1 MVPARHYLI
10 GGFMKKFLNI
20 IKPFFS
26 SIGSVIKKPFTILA
40 NSKIVNWYLDS
51 KFHKLWIKLWT
62 DYAFWMHVP
71 LAMCIVFAMEWL
83 SRHSFIKAAGFVVH
97 HTGPFLFNSYCVFVA
112 LSISFLS
119 KRRGWW
125 RLFISM
131 FFIILGIINCV
142 ILLNRVSPF
151 GYTDL
156 YMISDLLTMQD
167 SNYFSAQEATISVI
181 ALIIYI
187 IVLVIFA
194 IKCPKKQNPQKF
206 WKRLLL
212 VVALF
217 VSLNPLTIFLRNSGI
232 MTSYF
237 GNLAQGYLDYG
248 YLYGF
253 STSVLDRGMNRPFGY
268 SESKIKSIVEEDQ
281 AYINSLESTKYEIA
295 DEEGNTDGNLTV
307 TEIDT
312 GDNQPNIVVML
323 LESFYDVSES
333 DFIETSEDPIPFI
346 HYLEANYS
354 TGHCIVPV
362 VGAGTCNSEF
372 EVLTGLSCNFFG
384 PGEYPQK
391 TILKETDVESYADV
405 LSEDGYSTH
414 VVHNNGG
421 NFYSRANAFS
431 MMGFDSFTS
440 KELLDITD
448 YTPLGNWPT
457 DDILI
462 EGTMDA
468 MDSTE
473 GSDFVYTITVEGHG
487 AYPTYQVEEDP
498 VIDVNCV
505 GKTEAENWAW
515 EYYVNRIYNVDDFVK
530 QYIEALDA
538 RGEDTLVIMFG
549 DHLPTMGLT
558 DSEVATGD
566 LYKTKYFT
574 WNNFGMEKIDKDL
587 ASYQLVSEF
596 LNRLDIHNGNI
607 NAYHQTAM
615 AAGKQYGTSEYM
627 NDLRMLQYDIMYGD
641 RYTYKYGTEYG
652 PSDLIMGVKDVTID
666 SAYYFNGRLHIY
678 GDQFT
683 KWSKVFVNGEQIS
696 TKYESG
702 QVLSVKAE
710 DVKNGDIITVCQMGS
725 SNTVFRESNK
735 YVVNDP
741 SYTEEDVTAE
751 EESDEDE
758 ENSSEE

>member
-1 MVPARHYLI
+1 
-10 GGFMKKFLNI
+10 MKKVLTKIKNGIIKIGNI
-20 IKPFFS
+20 IK
-26 SIGSVIKKPFTILA
+26 KPLDKIA
-40 NSKIVNWYLDS
+40 NSKAVLAYKES
-51 KFHKLWIKLWT
+51 KIHKTWLMLWDK
-62 DYAFWMHVP
+62 YSFWMHVP
-71 LAMCIVFAMEWL
+71 LALALVFLMEL
-83 SRHSFIKAAGFVVH
+83 MSRHSFVEAWKFVVD
-97 HTGPFLFNSYCVFVA
+97 HTGPYLFNSYCIFVA
-112 LSISFLS
+112 LSIVFLS
-119 KRRGWW
+119 KRRGWF
-125 RLFISM
+125 RVFVSM
-131 FFIILGIINCV
+131 FFIILGIINCI

-167 SNYFSAQEATISVI
+167 SNYFSPQQALIAII

-187 IVLVIFA
+187 IIMCIYWV
-194 IKCPKKQNPQKF
+194 KGPKKQQPKPIWQ
-206 WKRLLL
+206 RIIL

-217 VSLNPLTIFLRNSGI
+217 ASLYPSTVLLRNAGI

-268 SESKIKSIVEEDQ
+268 SESKIENIVEKDASYVQTLEIPSEDD
-281 AYINSLESTKYEIA
+281 S
-295 DEEGNTDGNLTV
+295 
-307 TEIDT
+307 
-312 GDNQPNIVVML
+312 QPNIVVML

-333 DFIETSEDPIPFI
+333 DFLKTSEDPIPFV
-346 HYLEANYS
+346 HYLEKNFS

-405 LSEDGYSTH
+405 LKELGYGTH

-431 MMGFDSFTS
+431 MMGFDTFTS
-440 KELLDITD
+440 KEMLDITD

-457 DDILI
+457 DDILV

-468 MDSTE
+468 MDQTE

-487 AYPTYQVEEDP
+487 SYPTYVVEEDP
-498 VIDVNCV
+498 AIKVQAK
-505 GKTEAENWAW
+505 GKTEEERLAW
-515 EYYVNRIYNVDDFVK
+515 EYYINRIYNVDDFLK
-530 QYIEALDA
+530 SYIEALDA

-549 DHLPTMGLT
+549 DHLPTMGLKS
-558 DSEVATGD
+558 DEVATGD

-574 WNNFGMEKIDKDL
+574 WNNFGMEKQDKDL

-596 LNRLDIHNGNI
+596 LNRLNIHNGNI

-615 AAGKQYGTSEYM
+615 AAGKKYGTSDYM
-627 NDLRMLQYDIMYGD
+627 NDLKMLQYDIMYGD
-641 RYTYKYGTEYG
+641 RYTYKHGTSYEA
-652 PSDLIMGVKDVTID
+652 SDIIMGVKDVTID

-683 KWSKVFVNGEQIS
+683 KWSKVYVNDEQIS

-702 QVLSVKAE
+702 QVLSVKAS
-710 DVKNGDIITVCQMGS
+710 DVKNGDSIKVCQMGS
-725 SNTVFRESNK
+725 SNTIFRESDSFKVFDPN
-735 YVVNDP
+735 YV
-741 SYTEEDVTAE
+741 E
-751 EESDEDE
+751 EEEETELEDTESDSDSDAE
-758 ENSSEE
+758 

>member
-1 MVPARHYLI
+1 MIFKLV
-10 GGFMKKFLNI
+10 GGFMKR
-20 IKPFFS
+20 FFS
-26 SIGSVIKKPFTILA
+26 KIKAGLSWLTNKIKTTFKLISSKIA
-40 NSKIVNWYLDS
+40 NSKVVQGYLNS
-51 KFHKLWIKLWT
+51 KVHKTWVMLWDK
-62 DYAFWMHVP
+62 YSFWMHIPVSF
-71 LAMCIVFAMEWL
+71 CIIFIMEWL
-83 SRHSFIKAAGFVVH
+83 SRHSFFDAWGFVVN

-112 LSISFLS
+112 LSIAFLS

-125 RLFISM
+125 RVFISM

-156 YMISDLLTMQD
+156 YMVSDLLTMQD
-167 SNYFSAQEATISVI
+167 SNYFSAEEATISVI
-181 ALIIYI
+181 ALVIYI
-187 IVLVIFA
+187 IIMVIYLA
-194 IKCPKKQNPQKF
+194 KGPKKENGKPF
-206 WKRLLL
+206 WQRLLL
-212 VVALF
+212 VIALF
-217 VSLNPLTIFLRNSGI
+217 ASLYPSTMLLRNSGI

-237 GNLAQGYLDYG
+237 GNLSQGYLDYG

-268 SESKIKSIVEEDQ
+268 SQSKIDDILEEDA
-281 AYINSLESTKYEIA
+281 AYVQTLEIPSEDAT
-295 DEEGNTDGNLTV
+295 
-307 TEIDT
+307 
-312 GDNQPNIVVML
+312 QPNIIVIL

-333 DFIETSEDPIPFI
+333 DFLETSEDPIPYI
-346 HYLEANYS
+346 HYLEENYS

-362 VGAGTCNSEF
+362 VGAGTCNTEF

-391 TILKETDVESYADV
+391 TVLKETDVESYADV
-405 LSEDGYSTH
+405 MAENGYSTH

-431 MMGFDSFTS
+431 MMGFDTFTS

-462 EGTMDA
+462 DGTLDA
-468 MDSTE
+468 MNSTDQP
-473 GSDFVYTITVEGHG
+473 DFVYTITVEGHG
-487 AYPTYQVEEDP
+487 SYPTYPVEEDP
-498 VIDVNCV
+498 VIKVNAV
-505 GKTEAENWAW
+505 GKTQAEQYAW
-515 EYYVNRIYNVDDFVK
+515 EYYINRIYNVDDFVK

-558 DSEVATGD
+558 DEEVATGD

-574 WNNFGMEKIDKDL
+574 WNNFGMEKVDEDL

-596 LNRLDIHNGNI
+596 LNRLNIHNGNI

-615 AAGKQYGTSEYM
+615 AQGVQYGTSDYM
-627 NDLRMLQYDIMYGD
+627 NDLKMLQYDILYGD
-641 RYTYKYGTEYG
+641 RYTYQDGTEYG
-652 PSDLIMGVKDVTID
+652 PSDLIMGVNDVVID
-666 SAYYFNGRLHIY
+666 SAYFFNGRLHIY
-678 GDQFT
+678 GDEFT
-683 KWSKVFVNGEQIS
+683 KWSKVYVNDEMVS

-702 QVLSVKAE
+702 QVLSIKAS
-710 DVKNGDIITVCQMGS
+710 DVTNGDVIKVCQMGS
-725 SNTVFRESNK
+725 SNTIFRESNEYTVYDPA
-735 YVVNDP
+735 YVEEIVEDETP
-741 SYTEEDVTAE
+741 IEETEETEETEAE
-751 EESDEDE
+751 SED
-758 ENSSEE
+758 

>member
-1 MVPARHYLI
+1 
-10 GGFMKKFLNI
+10 MKKLFSK
-20 IKPFFS
+20 IKT
-26 SIGSVIKKPFTILA
+26 GLGLLGNTIKDSFKKLA
-40 NSKIVNWYLDS
+40 NSKLVQGYLNS
-51 KFHKLWIKLWT
+51 KIRKTWLMLWDK
-62 DYAFWMHVP
+62 YAFWMHIP
-71 LAMCIVFAMEWL
+71 LSLAIIFSMEWM
-83 SRHSFIKAAGFVVH
+83 SRHSFSAACGFVID

-112 LSISFLS
+112 LSIVFLS
-119 KRRGWW
+119 KRRDWW
-125 RLFISM
+125 RVFISM
-131 FFIILGIINCV
+131 FFLILGIINCI

-167 SNYFSAQEATISVI
+167 SNYFSAEEATVSVI
-181 ALIIYI
+181 ALLLYILIMVIY
-187 IVLVIFA
+187 L
-194 IKCPKKQNPQKF
+194 IKGPKKQEPKPF
-206 WKRLLL
+206 WQRLLL
-212 VVALF
+212 VVVLF
-217 VSLNPLTIFLRNSGI
+217 ASLYPSTMFLRNSGI

-237 GNLAQGYLDYG
+237 GNLSQGYLDYG

-268 SESKIKSIVEEDQ
+268 SKNKIESIVESDASYVSTLEIPSEDD
-281 AYINSLESTKYEIA
+281 S
-295 DEEGNTDGNLTV
+295 
-307 TEIDT
+307 
-312 GDNQPNIVVML
+312 QPNIVVIL

-333 DFIETSEDPIPFI
+333 DFIETSEDPIPYI
-346 HYLEANYS
+346 HYLEQNYS

-372 EVLTGLSCNFFG
+372 EVLTGLSCSFFG

-391 TILKETDVESYADV
+391 TIIKETDVESYADV
-405 LSEDGYSTH
+405 LSENGYSTH

-462 EGTMDA
+462 DGTLDA
-468 MDSTE
+468 MDSTPE
-473 GSDFVYTITVEGHG
+473 RDFVYTITVEGHG

-498 VIDVNCV
+498 AIKVNAV
-505 GKTEAENWAW
+505 GKTEEENWAW

-530 QYIEALDA
+530 NYIEALDA

-549 DHLPTMGLT
+549 DHLPTMGLSN
-558 DSEVATGD
+558 DEVATGD

-596 LNRLDIHNGNI
+596 LNRLNIHNGNI

-615 AAGKQYGTSEYM
+615 AAGREYGTSEYM
-627 NDLRMLQYDIMYGD
+627 NDLKMLQYDILYGD

-652 PSDLIMGVKDVTID
+652 PSDLTMGVNDVVID
-666 SAYYFNGRLHIY
+666 SAYFFNGRLHIY
-678 GDQFT
+678 GDEFT
-683 KWSKVFVNGEQIS
+683 KWSKVFVNGEQVS

-702 QVLSVKAE
+702 QVLSIKAS
-710 DVKNGDIITVCQMGS
+710 DVTNGDTITVCQMGS
-725 SNTVFRESNK
+725 SNTVFRESNTYTVYDPN
-735 YVVNDP
+735 YVEEEIEE
-741 SYTEEDVTAE
+741 TEIEED
-751 EESDEDE
+751 ESD
-758 ENSSEE
+758 SEE

>member
-1 MVPARHYLI
+1 
-10 GGFMKKFLNI
+10 MKKLFSKIKTGIGLLGNI
-20 IKPFFS
+20 IKIPF
-26 SIGSVIKKPFTILA
+26 IKFA
-40 NSKIVNWYLDS
+40 NSKLVQGFLNS
-51 KFHKLWIKLWT
+51 KFYKTWLMLWDK
-62 DYAFWMHVP
+62 YAFWMHIP
-71 LAMCIVFAMEWL
+71 LAMSIIFLMEWL
-83 SRHSFIKAAGFVVH
+83 SRHSFTAACGFVID

-112 LSISFLS
+112 LSIVFLS

-125 RLFISM
+125 RVFICM
-131 FFIILGIINCV
+131 FFIILGIINSV

-167 SNYFSAQEATISVI
+167 SNYFSAEEAMLSVT
-181 ALIIYI
+181 ALVIYI
-187 IVLVIFA
+187 VIMV
-194 IKCPKKQNPQKF
+194 IYMVKGSKKQDPKPIWQ
-206 WKRLLL
+206 RILL

-217 VSLNPLTIFLRNSGI
+217 ASLYPSTVFLRSSGI

-268 SESKIKSIVEEDQ
+268 SENKIDSI
-281 AYINSLESTKYEIA
+281 LEKDASYVKTLEIPSQ
-295 DEEGNTDGNLTV
+295 DES
-307 TEIDT
+307 
-312 GDNQPNIVVML
+312 QPNIVVIL

-333 DFIETSEDPIPFI
+333 DFLETSEDPIPYI
-346 HYLEANYS
+346 HYLEQNYS

-372 EVLTGLSCNFFG
+372 EVLTGMSCSFFG

-391 TILKETDVESYADV
+391 TIIKETDCESYADV
-405 LSEDGYSTH
+405 LHDDGYSTH

-462 EGTMDA
+462 DGTLDA
-468 MDSTE
+468 MDSTPE
-473 GSDFVYTITVEGHG
+473 SDFVYTITVEGHG

-498 VIDVNCV
+498 AIKVNAV
-505 GKTEAENWAW
+505 GKTPEENWAW

-530 QYIEALDA
+530 NYIEALDA

-549 DHLPTMGLT
+549 DHLPTMGLSS
-558 DSEVATGD
+558 SEVATGD

-615 AAGKQYGTSEYM
+615 ANGVQYGTSEYM
-627 NDLRMLQYDIMYGD
+627 NDLKMLQYDILYGD
-641 RYTYKYGTEYG
+641 RYTYKDGTKYG
-652 PSDLIMGVKDVTID
+652 PSNLTMGVNDVVID
-666 SAYYFNGRLHIY
+666 SAYFFNGRLHIY
-678 GDQFT
+678 GDEFT
-683 KWSKVFVNGEQIS
+683 KWSKVFVNGEQVS

-702 QVLSVKAE
+702 QVLSIKAS
-710 DVKNGDIITVCQMGS
+710 DISNGDKITVCQMGS
-725 SNTVFRESNK
+725 SNTVFRESNE
-735 YVVNDP
+735 YVVYDP
-741 SYTEEDVTAE
+741 NYVEEEETSEIEEDASG
-751 EESDEDE
+751 ESDS
-758 ENSSEE
+758 ENE

>member
-1 MVPARHYLI
+1 
-10 GGFMKKFLNI
+10 MKKLFSK
-20 IKPFFS
+20 IKTGACWLGNF
-26 SIGSVIKKPFTILA
+26 IKKPFVKFG
-40 NSKIVNWYLDS
+40 NSKLVQGYLNS
-51 KFHKLWIKLWT
+51 KFHKIWIGLWS
-62 DYAFWMHVP
+62 DYAFFMHIP
-71 LAMCIVFAMEWL
+71 LALILVFVMEWM
-83 SRHSFIKAAGFVVH
+83 SRHSFAAAWGFVVD
-97 HTGPFLFNSYCVFVA
+97 HTGPYLFNSYCIFVA
-112 LSISFLS
+112 LSIVFLS

-125 RLFISM
+125 RVFISM
-131 FFIILGIINCV
+131 IFIILGIINCI

-167 SNYFSAQEATISVI
+167 SNYFSAEQAMISVI
-181 ALIIYI
+181 ALVIYI
-187 IVLVIFA
+187 ILMSIYMA
-194 IKCPKKQNPQKF
+194 KGPKKQNAKPF
-206 WKRLLL
+206 WQRLIL
-212 VVALF
+212 VVVLF
-217 VSLNPLTIFLRNSGI
+217 VSLYPSTILLRQSGI

-268 SESKIKSIVEEDQ
+268 SKSKIDDIIEKDASYVNTIEIPSEDKS
-281 AYINSLESTKYEIA
+281 
-295 DEEGNTDGNLTV
+295 
-307 TEIDT
+307 
-312 GDNQPNIVVML
+312 QPNIVVML

-333 DFIETSEDPIPFI
+333 EFLETSEDPIPFI
-346 HYLEANYS
+346 HSLEQNYS

-372 EVLTGLSCNFFG
+372 EVLTGMSCSFFG

-391 TILKETDVESYADV
+391 TIIKETDCESYADV
-405 LSEDGYSTH
+405 LHDNGYSTH

-462 EGTMDA
+462 DATVDA
-468 MDSTE
+468 MDVDDNP
-473 GSDFVYTITVEGHG
+473 DFVYTITVEGHG
-487 AYPTYQVEEDP
+487 AYPTYPVEEDP
-498 VIDVNCV
+498 AIKVVAH
-505 GKTEAENWAW
+505 GKTEEEQNAW
-515 EYYVNRIYNVDDFVK
+515 TYYINRIYNVDDFVK
-530 QYIEALDA
+530 KYIEALDA

-558 DSEVATGD
+558 NSEVATGD

-596 LNRLDIHNGNI
+596 LNRLDIHNGNL

-615 AAGKQYGTSEYM
+615 AEGKKYGTNDYM
-627 NDLRMLQYDIMYGD
+627 NNLRLLQYDILYGD
-641 RYTYKYGTEYG
+641 RYTYQDGTEYG
-652 PSDLIMGVKDVTID
+652 PSDLIMGVNDVVID
-666 SAYYFNGRLHIY
+666 SAYFFNGKLHIY
-678 GDQFT
+678 GDEFT
-683 KWSKVFVNGEQIS
+683 KWSKVFVNGEQVP

-702 QVLSVKAE
+702 QVLSINIG
-710 DVKNGDIITVCQMGS
+710 DVANGDTIKVCQMGS
-725 SNTVFRESNK
+725 SNTVFRESNEYK
-735 YVVNDP
+735 VYDPNYVEEEPEIEETD
-741 SYTEEDVTAE
+741 EED
-751 EESDEDE
+751 
-758 ENSSEE
+758 SEE

>member
-1 MVPARHYLI
+1 MKKLFSKIKSALSLI
-10 GGFMKKFLNI
+10 GSI
-20 IKPFFS
+20 IKLPF
-26 SIGSVIKKPFTILA
+26 KKIA
-40 NSKIVNWYLDS
+40 NSKIVGMFLNS
-51 KFHKLWIKLWT
+51 KFHKTWVMLW
-62 DYAFWMHVP
+62 DQYAFWMHIP
-71 LAMCIVFAMEWL
+71 LSMAIIFLMEWL
-83 SRHSFIKAAGFVVH
+83 SRHSFAAACGFAAD

-112 LSISFLS
+112 LSIVFLS
-119 KRRGWW
+119 RRRGWW
-125 RLFISM
+125 RVFVSM
-131 FFIILGIINCV
+131 FFIILGIINSV

-167 SNYFSAQEATISVI
+167 SNYFSAEEAMISVA
-181 ALIIYI
+181 ALTVYI
-187 IVLVIFA
+187 LIMVVYFV
-194 IKCPKKQNPQKF
+194 KGPKKQNPKPIWQ
-206 WKRLLL
+206 RILL
-212 VVALF
+212 VVFLF
-217 VSLNPLTIFLRNSGI
+217 GSLYPSTLFLRSSGI

-268 SESKIKSIVEEDQ
+268 SKNKIDSILKKDAAYVSTLEIPSEDGV
-281 AYINSLESTKYEIA
+281 K
-295 DEEGNTDGNLTV
+295 
-307 TEIDT
+307 
-312 GDNQPNIVVML
+312 PNIVVIL

-333 DFIETSEDPIPFI
+333 DFLETSEDPIPFI
-346 HYLEANYS
+346 HYLEQNYS

-372 EVLTGLSCNFFG
+372 EVLTGMSCNFFG

-391 TILKETDVESYADV
+391 TIIKETDTESYADV
-405 LSEDGYSTH
+405 LHDEGYSTH

-462 EGTMDA
+462 DGTLDA
-468 MDSTE
+468 MNSTDDP
-473 GSDFVYTITVEGHG
+473 DFVYTITVEGHG

-498 VIDVNCV
+498 AIKVNAV
-505 GKTEAENWAW
+505 GKTEEENWAW
-515 EYYVNRIYNVDDFVK
+515 EYYINRIYNVDDFVK

-574 WNNFGMEKIDKDL
+574 WNNFGMEKIDEDL

-596 LNRLDIHNGNI
+596 LNRLDIHGGNI

-615 AAGKQYGTSEYM
+615 AEGRKYGTSEYM
-627 NDLRMLQYDIMYGD
+627 NDLRMLQYDILYGN
-641 RYTYKYGTEYG
+641 RYTYKDGTEYG
-652 PSDLIMGVKDVTID
+652 PSDLTMGVNDVVID
-666 SAYYFNGRLHIY
+666 SAYFFNGRLHIY
-678 GDQFT
+678 GDEFT
-683 KWSKVFVNGEQIS
+683 KWSKVFVNGEQVS

-702 QVLSVKAE
+702 QVLSIKASDVSNE
-710 DVKNGDIITVCQMGS
+710 DVITVCQMGS
-725 SNTVFRESNK
+725 SNTVFRESNE
-735 YVVNDP
+735 YIVYDP
-741 SYTEEDVTAE
+741 RFVEEEIEEPEETEIEVDEEAE
-751 EESDEDE
+751 ETGDEQ
-758 ENSSEE
+758 

>member
-1 MVPARHYLI
+1 
-10 GGFMKKFLNI
+10 MKKLFSKIKTGIGLLGNI
-20 IKPFFS
+20 IKVPF
-26 SIGSVIKKPFTILA
+26 IKFA
-40 NSKIVNWYLDS
+40 NSKLVQGFLNS
-51 KFHKLWIKLWT
+51 KIYKTWLMLWDK
-62 DYAFWMHVP
+62 YAFWMHIP
-71 LAMCIVFAMEWL
+71 LAMAIIFLMEWL
-83 SRHSFIKAAGFVVH
+83 SRHSFTAACGFVID
-97 HTGPFLFNSYCVFVA
+97 HTGPFLFNAYCVFVA
-112 LSISFLS
+112 LSIVFLS

-125 RLFISM
+125 RVFISM
-131 FFIILGIINCV
+131 FFIILGIINSV

-167 SNYFSAQEATISVI
+167 SNYFSAEEAMLSVT
-181 ALIIYI
+181 ALVIYI
-187 IVLVIFA
+187 VIMVLYMV
-194 IKCPKKQNPQKF
+194 KGSKKQDPKPIWQ
-206 WKRLLL
+206 RILL

-217 VSLNPLTIFLRNSGI
+217 ASLYPSTVFLRSSGI

-268 SESKIKSIVEEDQ
+268 SENKIDSI
-281 AYINSLESTKYEIA
+281 LEKDASYVKTLEIPSQDA
-295 DEEGNTDGNLTV
+295 S
-307 TEIDT
+307 
-312 GDNQPNIVVML
+312 QPNIVVIL

-333 DFIETSEDPIPFI
+333 DFLETSEDPIPYI
-346 HYLEANYS
+346 HYLEQNYS

-372 EVLTGLSCNFFG
+372 EVLTGMSCSFFG

-391 TILKETDVESYADV
+391 TIIKETDCESYADV
-405 LSEDGYSTH
+405 LHDDGYSTH

-462 EGTMDA
+462 DGTLDA
-468 MDSTE
+468 MDSTPE
-473 GSDFVYTITVEGHG
+473 SDFVYTITVEGHG

-498 VIDVNCV
+498 AIKVNAV
-505 GKTEAENWAW
+505 GKTPEENWAW

-530 QYIEALDA
+530 NYIEALDA

-549 DHLPTMGLT
+549 DHLPTMGLSS
-558 DSEVATGD
+558 SEVATGD

-615 AAGKQYGTSEYM
+615 ANGVQYGTSEYM
-627 NDLRMLQYDIMYGD
+627 NDLKMLQYDILYGD
-641 RYTYKYGTEYG
+641 RYTYKDGTKYG
-652 PSDLIMGVKDVTID
+652 PSNLTMGVNDVVID
-666 SAYYFNGRLHIY
+666 SAYFFNGRLHIY
-678 GDQFT
+678 GDEFT
-683 KWSKVFVNGEQIS
+683 KWSKVFVNGEQVS

-702 QVLSVKAE
+702 QVLSIKAS
-710 DVKNGDIITVCQMGS
+710 DISNGDKITVCQMGS
-725 SNTVFRESNK
+725 SNTVFRESNE
-735 YVVNDP
+735 YVVYDP
-741 SYTEEDVTAE
+741 NYVEEEETSEIEEDASGDGDADS
-751 EESDEDE
+751 ESE
-758 ENSSEE
+758 

>member
-1 MVPARHYLI
+1 
-10 GGFMKKFLNI
+10 MKKLFSK
-20 IKPFFS
+20 IKTGLGLLGNT
-26 SIGSVIKKPFTILA
+26 IKGSFKKLA
-40 NSKIVNWYLDS
+40 NSKMVQGYLNS
-51 KFHKLWIKLWT
+51 KIRKTWLMLWDK
-62 DYAFWMHVP
+62 YAFWMHIP
-71 LAMCIVFAMEWL
+71 LSLAIIFSMEWM
-83 SRHSFIKAAGFVVH
+83 SRHSFSAACGFVID

-112 LSISFLS
+112 LSIVFLS
-119 KRRGWW
+119 KRRDWW
-125 RLFISM
+125 RVFISM
-131 FFIILGIINCV
+131 FFLILGIINCI

-167 SNYFSAQEATISVI
+167 SNYFSAEEATVSVI
-181 ALIIYI
+181 ALLLYILIMVIY
-187 IVLVIFA
+187 L
-194 IKCPKKQNPQKF
+194 IKGPKKQEPKPF
-206 WKRLLL
+206 WQRLLL
-212 VVALF
+212 VVVLF
-217 VSLNPLTIFLRNSGI
+217 ASLYPSTMFLRNSGI

-237 GNLAQGYLDYG
+237 GNLSQGYLDYG

-268 SESKIKSIVEEDQ
+268 SKNKIESIVESDASYVSTLEIPSEDD
-281 AYINSLESTKYEIA
+281 S
-295 DEEGNTDGNLTV
+295 
-307 TEIDT
+307 
-312 GDNQPNIVVML
+312 QPNIVVIL

-333 DFIETSEDPIPFI
+333 DFIETSEDPIPYI
-346 HYLEANYS
+346 HYLEQNYS

-372 EVLTGLSCNFFG
+372 EVLTGLSCSFFG

-391 TILKETDVESYADV
+391 TIIKETDVESYADV
-405 LSEDGYSTH
+405 LSENGYSTH

-462 EGTMDA
+462 DGTLDA
-468 MDSTE
+468 MDSTPE
-473 GSDFVYTITVEGHG
+473 RDFVYTITVEGHG

-498 VIDVNCV
+498 AIKVNAV
-505 GKTEAENWAW
+505 GKTEEENWAW

-530 QYIEALDA
+530 NYIEALDA

-549 DHLPTMGLT
+549 DHLPTMGLSN
-558 DSEVATGD
+558 DEVATGD

-596 LNRLDIHNGNI
+596 LNRLNIHNGNI

-615 AAGKQYGTSEYM
+615 AAGREYGTSEYM
-627 NDLRMLQYDIMYGD
+627 NDLKMLQYDILYGD

-652 PSDLIMGVKDVTID
+652 PSDLTMGVNDVVID
-666 SAYYFNGRLHIY
+666 SAYFFNGRLHIY
-678 GDQFT
+678 GDEFT
-683 KWSKVFVNGEQIS
+683 KWSKVFVNGEQVS

-702 QVLSVKAE
+702 QVLSIKAS
-710 DVKNGDIITVCQMGS
+710 DVTNGDTITVCQMGS
-725 SNTVFRESNK
+725 SNTVFRESNTYTVYDPN
-735 YVVNDP
+735 YVEEEIEE
-741 SYTEEDVTAE
+741 TEIEED
-751 EESDEDE
+751 ESD
-758 ENSSEE
+758 SEE

>member
-1 MVPARHYLI
+1 
-10 GGFMKKFLNI
+10 MKKLFSK
-20 IKPFFS
+20 IKTGLGHVG
-26 SIGSVIKKPFTILA
+26 SIIKKPFVKFG
-40 NSKIVNWYLDS
+40 NSKLVQGYLTS
-51 KFHKLWIKLWT
+51 KFHKTWMMLWK
-62 DYAFWMHVP
+62 DYAFFMHIP
-71 LAMCIVFAMEWL
+71 LALIIVFAMEWM
-83 SRHSFIKAAGFVVH
+83 SRHSFFAAWGFVVD
-97 HTGPFLFNSYCVFVA
+97 HTGPYLFNSYCVFVA
-112 LSISFLS
+112 LSIVFLS

-125 RLFISM
+125 RVFISM
-131 FFIILGIINCV
+131 FFIILGIINCI

-156 YMISDLLTMQD
+156 YMIGDLLTMQD
-167 SNYFSAQEATISVI
+167 SNYFSAQEAMIAVI
-181 ALIIYI
+181 ALVIYI
-187 IVLVIFA
+187 IIMVTYL
-194 IKCPKKQNPQKF
+194 IKGPKKTDAKPLWQ
-206 WKRLLL
+206 RIIL
-212 VVALF
+212 VVALW
-217 VSLNPLTIFLRNSGI
+217 VSLYPSTILLRQSGI

-268 SESKIKSIVEEDQ
+268 SRNKIDDI
-281 AYINSLESTKYEIA
+281 LEKDASYVNTLEIPSDDATK
-295 DEEGNTDGNLTV
+295 
-307 TEIDT
+307 
-312 GDNQPNIVVML
+312 PNIVVIL

-333 DFIETSEDPIPFI
+333 EFLETSEDPIPFI
-346 HYLEANYS
+346 HSLEKNYS

-372 EVLTGLSCNFFG
+372 EVLTGMSCSFFG

-391 TILKETDVESYADV
+391 TIIKETDCESYADV
-405 LSEDGYSTH
+405 LHDNGYSTH

-462 EGTMDA
+462 DATTDA
-468 MDSTE
+468 MDVDDNP
-473 GSDFVYTITVEGHG
+473 DFVYTITVEGHG
-487 AYPTYQVEEDP
+487 AYPTYPVEEDP
-498 VIDVNCV
+498 AIKVIAH
-505 GKTEAENWAW
+505 GKTEEEQNAW
-515 EYYVNRIYNVDDFVK
+515 SYYINRIYNVDDFVK
-530 QYIEALDA
+530 NYIEALDA

-574 WNNFGMEKIDKDL
+574 WNNFGMEKIDEDL

-607 NAYHQTAM
+607 NAYHQTSM
-615 AAGKQYGTSEYM
+615 AEGKKYGTSDYM
-627 NDLRMLQYDIMYGD
+627 NPLRMLQYDILYGD
-641 RYTYKYGTEYG
+641 RYVYEDGTKYT
-652 PSDLIMGVKDVTID
+652 PSDLVMGVNEVTVD
-666 SAYYFNGRLHIY
+666 SAYFFNGRLHIY
-678 GDQFT
+678 GDEFT
-683 KWSKVFVNGEQIS
+683 KWSKVFVNGEQVP

-702 QVLSVKAE
+702 QVLSINST
-710 DVKNGDIITVCQMGS
+710 DVTNGDTIKVCQMGS
-725 SNTVFRESNK
+725 SNTVFRESNEFK
-735 YVVNDP
+735 VYDPNYVEEEP
-741 SYTEEDVTAE
+741 EIEETEED
-751 EESDEDE
+751 
-758 ENSSEE
+758 SEE

>member
-1 MVPARHYLI
+1 
-10 GGFMKKFLNI
+10 MKKIFSK
-20 IKPFFS
+20 IKQGFS
-26 SIGSVIKKPFTILA
+26 WLGKMIKKPFVAFAHSKLA
-40 NSKIVNWYLDS
+40 QGYINS
-51 KFHKLWIKLWT
+51 KFHKTWIMLWDK
-62 DYAFWMHVP
+62 YSFFMHIP
-71 LAMCIVFAMEWL
+71 LALALVFLMEWL
-83 SRHSFIKAAGFVVH
+83 SRHSFIEACGFVAD
-97 HTGPFLFNSYCVFVA
+97 HTGPYLFNSYCVFVA
-112 LSISFLS
+112 LSIVFLS

-125 RLFISM
+125 RVFISM

-167 SNYFSAQEATISVI
+167 SNYFSAEQAMLTVA
-181 ALIIYI
+181 ALIIY
-187 IVLVIFA
+187 VILMVIYV
-194 IKCPKKQNPQKF
+194 IKGPKKQNAKPF
-206 WKRLLL
+206 WQRLVL
-212 VVALF
+212 VLVLF
-217 VSLNPLTIFLRNSGI
+217 ASLYPSTLFLRQSGI

-253 STSVLDRGMNRPFGY
+253 STSVLDRGMSRPFGY
-268 SESKIKSIVEEDQ
+268 SKSKIESILDKDSAYVQTLEVPSEDD
-281 AYINSLESTKYEIA
+281 SM
-295 DEEGNTDGNLTV
+295 
-307 TEIDT
+307 
-312 GDNQPNIVVML
+312 PNVVVML

-333 DFIETSEDPIPFI
+333 DFLETSEDPIPYI
-346 HYLEANYS
+346 HYLEENYS

-362 VGAGTCNSEF
+362 VGAGTCNTEF

-405 LSEDGYSTH
+405 FSDLGYGTH

-431 MMGFDSFTS
+431 MMGFDTFTS

-462 EGTMDA
+462 DGTLDA

-473 GSDFVYTITVEGHG
+473 QTDFVYTITVEGHG
-487 AYPTYQVEEDP
+487 SYPTYPVEEDP
-498 VIDVNCV
+498 VIKVNAV
-505 GKTEAENWAW
+505 GKTEEENYAW
-515 EYYVNRIYNVDDFVK
+515 SYYINRIYNVDDFVQK
-530 QYIEALDA
+530 YIEALDA

-558 DSEVATGD
+558 DEEVATGD

-574 WNNFGMEKIDKDL
+574 WNNFGMEKIDEDL

-596 LNRLDIHNGNI
+596 LNRLNIHTGNI

-615 AAGKQYGTSEYM
+615 AEGKQYGTNDYM
-627 NDLRMLQYDIMYGD
+627 SDLKMLQYDIMYGD
-641 RYTYKYGTEYG
+641 RYTYELGTEYG
-652 PSDLIMGVKDVTID
+652 PSDLIMGVNDVVID
-666 SAYYFNGRLHIY
+666 SAYFFNGRLHIY
-678 GDQFT
+678 GDEFT
-683 KWSKVFVNGEQIS
+683 KWSKVFVGDEMVS

-702 QVLSVKAE
+702 QMLSIKAS
-710 DVKNGDIITVCQMGS
+710 DVANGDTIKVCQMGS
-725 SNTVFRESNK
+725 SNTVFRESNE
-735 YVVNDP
+735 YVVYDP
-741 SYTEEDVTAE
+741 NYVEETETKI
-751 EESDEDE
+751 EESE
-758 ENSSEE
+758 ESSDDAE

>member
-1 MVPARHYLI
+1 
-10 GGFMKKFLNI
+10 MKKLFSKIKTGIGLLGNI
-20 IKPFFS
+20 IKIPF
-26 SIGSVIKKPFTILA
+26 IKFA
-40 NSKIVNWYLDS
+40 NSKLVQGFLNS
-51 KFHKLWIKLWT
+51 KFYKTWLMLWDK
-62 DYAFWMHVP
+62 YAFWMHIP
-71 LAMCIVFAMEWL
+71 LAMAIIFLMEWL
-83 SRHSFIKAAGFVVH
+83 SRHSFTAACGFVID

-112 LSISFLS
+112 LSIVFLS

-125 RLFISM
+125 RVFICM
-131 FFIILGIINCV
+131 FFIILGIINSV

-167 SNYFSAQEATISVI
+167 SNYFSAEEAMLSVT
-181 ALIIYI
+181 ALVIYI
-187 IVLVIFA
+187 VIMV
-194 IKCPKKQNPQKF
+194 IYMVKGSKKQDPKPIWQ
-206 WKRLLL
+206 RILL

-217 VSLNPLTIFLRNSGI
+217 ASLYPSTVFLRSSGI

-268 SESKIKSIVEEDQ
+268 SENKIDSI
-281 AYINSLESTKYEIA
+281 LEKDASYVKTLEIPSQ
-295 DEEGNTDGNLTV
+295 DES
-307 TEIDT
+307 
-312 GDNQPNIVVML
+312 QPNIVVIL

-333 DFIETSEDPIPFI
+333 DFLETSEDPIPYI
-346 HYLEANYS
+346 HYLEQNYS

-372 EVLTGLSCNFFG
+372 EVLTGMSCSFFG

-391 TILKETDVESYADV
+391 TIIKETDCESYADV
-405 LSEDGYSTH
+405 LHDDGYSTH

-462 EGTMDA
+462 DGTLDA
-468 MDSTE
+468 MDSTPE
-473 GSDFVYTITVEGHG
+473 SDFVYTITVEGHG

-498 VIDVNCV
+498 AIKVNAV
-505 GKTEAENWAW
+505 GKTEEENWAW

-530 QYIEALDA
+530 NYIEALDA

-549 DHLPTMGLT
+549 DHLPTMGLSS
-558 DSEVATGD
+558 SEVATGD

-615 AAGKQYGTSEYM
+615 ANGVQYGTSEYM
-627 NDLRMLQYDIMYGD
+627 NDLKMLQYDILYGD
-641 RYTYKYGTEYG
+641 RYTYKDGTKYG
-652 PSDLIMGVKDVTID
+652 PSNLTMGVNDVVID
-666 SAYYFNGRLHIY
+666 SAYFFNGRLHIY
-678 GDQFT
+678 GDEFT
-683 KWSKVFVNGEQIS
+683 KWSKVFVNGEQVS

-702 QVLSVKAE
+702 QVLSIKAS
-710 DVKNGDIITVCQMGS
+710 DISNGDKITVCQMGS
-725 SNTVFRESNK
+725 SNTVFRESNE
-735 YVVNDP
+735 YVVYDP
-741 SYTEEDVTAE
+741 NYVEEEETSEIEEDASVDGDADS
-751 EESDEDE
+751 ESE
-758 ENSSEE
+758 

>member
-1 MVPARHYLI
+1 
-10 GGFMKKFLNI
+10 MKKLFSK
-20 IKPFFS
+20 IKTGIGLLGNTIKIPF
-26 SIGSVIKKPFTILA
+26 IKFA
-40 NSKIVNWYLDS
+40 NSKLVQGFLNS
-51 KFHKLWIKLWT
+51 KFYKTWLMLWDK
-62 DYAFWMHVP
+62 YAFWMHIP
-71 LAMCIVFAMEWL
+71 LAMSIIFLMEWL
-83 SRHSFIKAAGFVVH
+83 SRHSFTAACGFVID

-112 LSISFLS
+112 LSIVFLS

-125 RLFISM
+125 RVFICM
-131 FFIILGIINCV
+131 FFIILGIINSV

-167 SNYFSAQEATISVI
+167 SNYFSAEEAMLSVT
-181 ALIIYI
+181 ALVIYI
-187 IVLVIFA
+187 VIMVLYMV
-194 IKCPKKQNPQKF
+194 KGSKKQDPKPIWQ
-206 WKRLLL
+206 RILL

-217 VSLNPLTIFLRNSGI
+217 ASLYPSTVFLRSSGI

-268 SESKIKSIVEEDQ
+268 SENKIDSI
-281 AYINSLESTKYEIA
+281 LEKDASYVKTLEIPSQDA
-295 DEEGNTDGNLTV
+295 S
-307 TEIDT
+307 
-312 GDNQPNIVVML
+312 QPNIVVIL

-333 DFIETSEDPIPFI
+333 DFLETSEDPIPYI
-346 HYLEANYS
+346 HYLEQNYS

-372 EVLTGLSCNFFG
+372 EVLTGMSCSFFG

-391 TILKETDVESYADV
+391 TIIKETDCESYADV
-405 LSEDGYSTH
+405 LHDDGYSTH

-462 EGTMDA
+462 DGTLDA
-468 MDSTE
+468 MDSTPE
-473 GSDFVYTITVEGHG
+473 SDFVYTITVEGHG

-498 VIDVNCV
+498 AIKVNAV
-505 GKTEAENWAW
+505 GKTPEENWAW

-530 QYIEALDA
+530 NYIEALDA

-549 DHLPTMGLT
+549 DHLPTMGLSS
-558 DSEVATGD
+558 SEVATGD

-615 AAGKQYGTSEYM
+615 ANGVQYGTSEYM
-627 NDLRMLQYDIMYGD
+627 NDLKMLQYDILYGD
-641 RYTYKYGTEYG
+641 RYTYKDGTKYG
-652 PSDLIMGVKDVTID
+652 PSNLTMGVNDVVID
-666 SAYYFNGRLHIY
+666 SAYFFNGRLHIY
-678 GDQFT
+678 GDEFT
-683 KWSKVFVNGEQIS
+683 KWSKVFVNGEQVS

-702 QVLSVKAE
+702 QVLSIKAS
-710 DVKNGDIITVCQMGS
+710 DISNGDKITVCQMGS
-725 SNTVFRESNK
+725 SNTVFRESNE
-735 YVVNDP
+735 YVVYDP
-741 SYTEEDVTAE
+741 NYVEEEETSEIEEDASG
-751 EESDEDE
+751 ESDS
-758 ENSSEE
+758 ENE

>member
-1 MVPARHYLI
+1 
-10 GGFMKKFLNI
+10 MKKFLN
-20 IKPFFS
+20 KAKSVFKVFS
-26 SIGSVIKKPFTILA
+26 VFKKAGQLIKKPFAAIA
-40 NSKIVNWYLDS
+40 NSKAVKWYSNS
-51 KFHKLWIKLWT
+51 KFHKLWIKLW
-62 DYAFWMHVP
+62 DEYAFWMQIP
-71 LAMCIVFAMEWL
+71 LSMAIIFLMEWL
-83 SRHSFIKAAGFVVH
+83 SRHSFVKAVGFVVN

-112 LSISFLS
+112 LSIVFLS
-119 KRRGWW
+119 RRRGWW

-181 ALIIYI
+181 ALLVYI
-187 IVLVIFA
+187 GILVIYC
-194 IKCPKKQNPQKF
+194 IKGPKKQNVKPF
-206 WKRLLL
+206 WQRLIL
-212 VVALF
+212 VVLLF
-217 VSLNPLTIFLRNSGI
+217 ASLYPSTVFLRGTGI

-268 SESKIKSIVEEDQ
+268 SEAKIKSIVEADE
-281 AYINSLESTKYEIA
+281 AYVNSIESTTYDIA
-295 DEEGNTDGNLTV
+295 GEDGESDGNLTV

-323 LESFYDVSES
+323 LESFYDVSETS
-333 DFIETSEDPIPFI
+333 FIETSEDPIPFV
-346 HYLEANYS
+346 HYLEQNYS

-372 EVLTGLSCNFFG
+372 EVLTGLSCSFFG

-414 VVHNNGG
+414 IVHNNGG

-431 MMGFDSFTS
+431 MMGFDTFTS
-440 KELLDITD
+440 KEMLDITE

-462 EGTMDA
+462 DGTMDA
-468 MDSTE
+468 MDSTP

-487 AYPTYQVEEDP
+487 SYPTYQVEENP
-498 VIDVNCV
+498 AIKVNAV
-505 GKTEAENWAW
+505 GKTEEENWAW
-515 EYYVNRIYNVDDFVK
+515 EYYVNRIYNVDDFLQK
-530 QYIEALDA
+530 YIEALDA

-558 DSEVATGD
+558 EDDQATGD

-574 WNNFGMEKIDKDL
+574 WNNFGMPKVDQDL
-587 ASYQLVSEF
+587 TTYQLVSEY
-596 LNRLDIHNGNI
+596 LNRLGIHNGNI
-607 NAYHQTAM
+607 NAYHQNAM
-615 AAGKQYGTSEYM
+615 ASGKQYGTSDYM
-627 NDLRMLQYDIMYGD
+627 NDLKMLQYDIMYGN
-641 RYTYKYGTEYG
+641 RYTYKYGTEYTA
-652 PSDLIMGVKDVTID
+652 SDLIMGVKDVEID

-702 QVLSVKAE
+702 QVLSVKAD
-710 DVKNGDIITVCQMGS
+710 DVKNGDVITVCQMGS
-725 SNTVFRESNK
+725 SNTIFRESNR
-735 YVVNDP
+735 YVVYDP
-741 SYTEEDVTAE
+741 SYVHQDVDENTEEE
-751 EESDEDE
+751 PEENEESDSTED
-758 ENSSEE
+758 

>member
-1 MVPARHYLI
+1 
-10 GGFMKKFLNI
+10 MKKLFSK
-20 IKPFFS
+20 IKT
-26 SIGSVIKKPFTILA
+26 GLGLLGNTIKDSFKKLA
-40 NSKIVNWYLDS
+40 NSKLVQGYLNS
-51 KFHKLWIKLWT
+51 KIRKTWLMLWDK
-62 DYAFWMHVP
+62 YAFWMHIP
-71 LAMCIVFAMEWL
+71 LSLAIIFSMEWM
-83 SRHSFIKAAGFVVH
+83 SRHSFSAACGFVID

-112 LSISFLS
+112 LSIVFLS
-119 KRRGWW
+119 KRRDWW
-125 RLFISM
+125 RVFISM
-131 FFIILGIINCV
+131 FFMILGIINCI

-167 SNYFSAQEATISVI
+167 SNYFSAEEATVSVI
-181 ALIIYI
+181 ALLLYILIMVIY
-187 IVLVIFA
+187 L
-194 IKCPKKQNPQKF
+194 IKGPKKQEPKPF
-206 WKRLLL
+206 WQRLLL
-212 VVALF
+212 VVVLF
-217 VSLNPLTIFLRNSGI
+217 ASLYPSTMFLRNSGI

-237 GNLAQGYLDYG
+237 GNLSQGYLDYG

-268 SESKIKSIVEEDQ
+268 SKNKIESIVESDASYVSTLEIPSEDD
-281 AYINSLESTKYEIA
+281 S
-295 DEEGNTDGNLTV
+295 
-307 TEIDT
+307 
-312 GDNQPNIVVML
+312 QPNIVVIL

-333 DFIETSEDPIPFI
+333 DFIETSEDPIPYI
-346 HYLEANYS
+346 HYLEQNYS

-372 EVLTGLSCNFFG
+372 EVLTGLSCSFFG

-391 TILKETDVESYADV
+391 TIIKETDVESYADV
-405 LSEDGYSTH
+405 LSENGYSTH

-462 EGTMDA
+462 DGTLDA
-468 MDSTE
+468 MDSTPE
-473 GSDFVYTITVEGHG
+473 RDFVYTITVEGHG

-498 VIDVNCV
+498 AIKVNAV
-505 GKTEAENWAW
+505 GKTEEENWAW

-530 QYIEALDA
+530 NYIEALDA

-549 DHLPTMGLT
+549 DHLPTMGLSN
-558 DSEVATGD
+558 DEVATGD

-596 LNRLDIHNGNI
+596 LNRLNIHNGNI

-615 AAGKQYGTSEYM
+615 AAGREYGTSEYM
-627 NDLRMLQYDIMYGD
+627 NDLKMLQYDILYGD

-652 PSDLIMGVKDVTID
+652 PSDLTMGVNDVVID
-666 SAYYFNGRLHIY
+666 SAYFFNGRLHIY
-678 GDQFT
+678 GDEFT
-683 KWSKVFVNGEQIS
+683 KWSKVFVNGEQVS

-702 QVLSVKAE
+702 QVLSIKAS
-710 DVKNGDIITVCQMGS
+710 DVTNGDTITVCQMGS
-725 SNTVFRESNK
+725 SNTVFRESNTYTVYDPN
-735 YVVNDP
+735 YVEEEIEE
-741 SYTEEDVTAE
+741 TEIEED
-751 EESDEDE
+751 ESD
-758 ENSSEE
+758 SEE

>member
-1 MVPARHYLI
+1 
-10 GGFMKKFLNI
+10 MKKLFSK
-20 IKPFFS
+20 IKTGLGLLGNT
-26 SIGSVIKKPFTILA
+26 IKGSFKKLA
-40 NSKIVNWYLDS
+40 NSKLVQGYLNS
-51 KFHKLWIKLWT
+51 KIRKTWLMLWDK
-62 DYAFWMHVP
+62 YAFWMHIP
-71 LAMCIVFAMEWL
+71 LSLAIIFSMEWM
-83 SRHSFIKAAGFVVH
+83 SRHSFSAACGFVID

-112 LSISFLS
+112 LSIVFLS
-119 KRRGWW
+119 KRRDWW
-125 RLFISM
+125 RVFISM
-131 FFIILGIINCV
+131 FFMILGIINCI

-167 SNYFSAQEATISVI
+167 SNYFSAEEATVSVI
-181 ALIIYI
+181 ALLLYILIMVIY
-187 IVLVIFA
+187 L
-194 IKCPKKQNPQKF
+194 IKGPKKQEPKPF
-206 WKRLLL
+206 WQRLLL
-212 VVALF
+212 VVVLF
-217 VSLNPLTIFLRNSGI
+217 ASLYPSTMFLRNSGI

-237 GNLAQGYLDYG
+237 GNLSQGYLDYG

-268 SESKIKSIVEEDQ
+268 SKNKIESIVESDASYVSTLEIPSEDD
-281 AYINSLESTKYEIA
+281 S
-295 DEEGNTDGNLTV
+295 
-307 TEIDT
+307 
-312 GDNQPNIVVML
+312 QPNIVVIL

-333 DFIETSEDPIPFI
+333 DFIETSEDPIPYI
-346 HYLEANYS
+346 HYLEQNYS

-372 EVLTGLSCNFFG
+372 EVLTGLSCSFFG

-391 TILKETDVESYADV
+391 TIIKETDVESYADV
-405 LSEDGYSTH
+405 LSENGYSTH

-462 EGTMDA
+462 DGTLDA
-468 MDSTE
+468 MDSTPE
-473 GSDFVYTITVEGHG
+473 RDFVYTITVEGHG

-498 VIDVNCV
+498 AIKVNAV
-505 GKTEAENWAW
+505 GKTEEENWAW

-530 QYIEALDA
+530 NYIEALDA

-549 DHLPTMGLT
+549 DHLPTMGLSN
-558 DSEVATGD
+558 DEVATGD

-596 LNRLDIHNGNI
+596 LNRLNIHNGNI

-615 AAGKQYGTSEYM
+615 AAGREYGTSEYM
-627 NDLRMLQYDIMYGD
+627 NDLKMLQYDILYGD

-652 PSDLIMGVKDVTID
+652 PSDLTMGVNDVVID
-666 SAYYFNGRLHIY
+666 SAYFFNGRLHIY
-678 GDQFT
+678 GDEFT
-683 KWSKVFVNGEQIS
+683 KWSKVFVNGEQVS

-702 QVLSVKAE
+702 QVLSIKAS
-710 DVKNGDIITVCQMGS
+710 DVTNGDTITVCQMGS
-725 SNTVFRESNK
+725 SNTVFRESNTYTVYDPN
-735 YVVNDP
+735 YVEEEIEE
-741 SYTEEDVTAE
+741 TEIEED
-751 EESDEDE
+751 ESD
-758 ENSSEE
+758 SEE

>member
-1 MVPARHYLI
+1 
-10 GGFMKKFLNI
+10 MKR
-20 IKPFFS
+20 FFS
-26 SIGSVIKKPFTILA
+26 KLKAGLKWLGTMIKKPFIKLA
-40 NSKIVNWYLDS
+40 NSKAVKAYQES
-51 KFHKLWIKLWT
+51 KFHKTWLLLWDK
-62 DYAFWMHVP
+62 YSFWMHIP
-71 LAMCIVFAMEWL
+71 LAMALIFLMEWM
-83 SRHSFIKAAGFVVH
+83 SRHSFTDACSFVVD

-112 LSISFLS
+112 LSIAFLS

-125 RLFISM
+125 RVFVSM
-131 FFIILGIINCV
+131 IFIILGIINCI

-167 SNYFSAQEATISVI
+167 SNYFSAEEAMLAVA
-181 ALIIYI
+181 ALVIYI
-187 IVLVIFA
+187 ILMI
-194 IKCPKKQNPQKF
+194 IYLSKGPKKQNGKPF
-206 WKRLLL
+206 WQRLIL
-212 VVALF
+212 VIALF
-217 VSLNPLTIFLRNSGI
+217 ASLYPSTIILRNSGI
-232 MTSYF
+232 MTTYF

-268 SESKIKSIVEEDQ
+268 SQSKIESIIDEDA
-281 AYINSLESTKYEIA
+281 AYVSTLEIPSE
-295 DEEGNTDGNLTV
+295 DDS
-307 TEIDT
+307 
-312 GDNQPNIVVML
+312 QPNIVVIL
-323 LESFYDVSES
+323 LESFFDVSEA
-333 DFIETSEDPIPFI
+333 DFLETSEDPIPYI
-346 HYLEANYS
+346 HYLEENYS

-372 EVLTGLSCNFFG
+372 EILTGLSCNFFG

-405 LSEDGYSTH
+405 LSDLGYGTH

-431 MMGFDSFTS
+431 MMGFDTFTS

-462 EGTMDA
+462 DGTMDA

-473 GSDFVYTITVEGHG
+473 QTDFVYTITVEGHG
-487 AYPTYQVEEDP
+487 SYPTYQVEENP
-498 VIDVNCV
+498 AITVNAV
-505 GKTEAENWAW
+505 GKTEEENWAW

-530 QYIEALDA
+530 QYIEALDS

-549 DHLPTMGLT
+549 DHLPTMGLES
-558 DSEVATGD
+558 DEVATGD

-574 WNNFGMEKIDKDL
+574 WNNFGMEKIDEDL

-596 LNRLDIHNGNI
+596 LNRLNIHSGNI

-627 NDLRMLQYDIMYGD
+627 NDLRMLQYDILYGN
-641 RYTYKYGTEYG
+641 RYTYEAGTEYG
-652 PSDLIMGVKDVTID
+652 PSDLVMGVNDVVID
-666 SAYYFNGRLHIY
+666 SAYFFNGRLHIY
-678 GDQFT
+678 GDEFT
-683 KWSKVFVNGEQIS
+683 KWSKVYVNDEQVS

-702 QVLSVKAE
+702 QVLSIKAS
-710 DVKNGDIITVCQMGS
+710 DVKNGDVIKVCQVGS
-725 SNTVFRESNK
+725 SNTIFRESNEYTVFDPN
-735 YVVNDP
+735 YVE
-741 SYTEEDVTAE
+741 EEDSEV
-751 EESDEDE
+751 EESESED
-758 ENSSEE
+758 SSEE

>member
-1 MVPARHYLI
+1 MKKLFSKIKSALSLI
-10 GGFMKKFLNI
+10 GSI
-20 IKPFFS
+20 IKLPF
-26 SIGSVIKKPFTILA
+26 KKIA
-40 NSKIVNWYLDS
+40 NSKIVGMFLNS
-51 KFHKLWIKLWT
+51 KFHKTWVMLW
-62 DYAFWMHVP
+62 DQYAFWMHIP
-71 LAMCIVFAMEWL
+71 LSMAIIFLMEWL
-83 SRHSFIKAAGFVVH
+83 SRHSFAAACGFAAD

-112 LSISFLS
+112 LSIVFLS
-119 KRRGWW
+119 RRRGWW
-125 RLFISM
+125 RVFVSM
-131 FFIILGIINCV
+131 FFIILGIINSV

-167 SNYFSAQEATISVI
+167 SNYFSAEEAMISVA
-181 ALIIYI
+181 ALTVYI
-187 IVLVIFA
+187 LIMVVYFV
-194 IKCPKKQNPQKF
+194 KDPEKQNPKPIWQ
-206 WKRLLL
+206 RILL
-212 VVALF
+212 VVFLF
-217 VSLNPLTIFLRNSGI
+217 GSLYPSTLFLRSSGI

-268 SESKIKSIVEEDQ
+268 SKNKIDSILKKDAAYVSTLEIPSEDGV
-281 AYINSLESTKYEIA
+281 K
-295 DEEGNTDGNLTV
+295 
-307 TEIDT
+307 
-312 GDNQPNIVVML
+312 PNIIVIL

-333 DFIETSEDPIPFI
+333 DFLETSEDPIPFI
-346 HYLEANYS
+346 HYLEQNYS

-372 EVLTGLSCNFFG
+372 EVLTGMSCNFFG

-391 TILKETDVESYADV
+391 TIIKETDTESYADV
-405 LSEDGYSTH
+405 LHDEGYSTH

-462 EGTMDA
+462 DGTLDA
-468 MDSTE
+468 MNSTDDP
-473 GSDFVYTITVEGHG
+473 DFVYTITVEGHG

-498 VIDVNCV
+498 AIKVNAV
-505 GKTEAENWAW
+505 GKTEEENWAW
-515 EYYVNRIYNVDDFVK
+515 EYYINRIYNVDDFVK

-574 WNNFGMEKIDKDL
+574 WNNFGMEKIDEDL

-596 LNRLDIHNGNI
+596 LNRLDIHGGNI

-615 AAGKQYGTSEYM
+615 AEGRKYGTSEYM
-627 NDLRMLQYDIMYGD
+627 NDLRMLQYDILYGN
-641 RYTYKYGTEYG
+641 RYTYKDGTEYG
-652 PSDLIMGVKDVTID
+652 PSDLTMGVNDVVID
-666 SAYYFNGRLHIY
+666 SAYFFNGRLHIY
-678 GDQFT
+678 GDEFT
-683 KWSKVFVNGEQIS
+683 KWSKVFVNGEQVS

-702 QVLSVKAE
+702 QVLSIKASDVSNE
-710 DVKNGDIITVCQMGS
+710 DVITVCQMGS
-725 SNTVFRESNK
+725 SNTVFRESNE
-735 YVVNDP
+735 YIVYDP
-741 SYTEEDVTAE
+741 RFVEEEIEEPEETEIEVDEEAE
-751 EESDEDE
+751 ETGDEQ
-758 ENSSEE
+758 

>member
-1 MVPARHYLI
+1 
-10 GGFMKKFLNI
+10 MKKLFSK
-20 IKPFFS
+20 IKTGLGLLGNT
-26 SIGSVIKKPFTILA
+26 IKGSFKKLA
-40 NSKIVNWYLDS
+40 NSKMVQGYLNS
-51 KFHKLWIKLWT
+51 KIRKTWLMLWDK
-62 DYAFWMHVP
+62 YAFWMHIP
-71 LAMCIVFAMEWL
+71 LSLAIIFSMEWM
-83 SRHSFIKAAGFVVH
+83 SRHSFSAACGFVID

-112 LSISFLS
+112 LSIVFLS
-119 KRRGWW
+119 KRRDWW
-125 RLFISM
+125 RVFISM
-131 FFIILGIINCV
+131 FFLILGIINCI

-167 SNYFSAQEATISVI
+167 SNYFSAEEATVSVI
-181 ALIIYI
+181 ALLLYILIMVIY
-187 IVLVIFA
+187 L
-194 IKCPKKQNPQKF
+194 IKGPKKQEPKPF
-206 WKRLLL
+206 WQRLLL
-212 VVALF
+212 VVVLF
-217 VSLNPLTIFLRNSGI
+217 ASLYPSTMFLRNSGI

-237 GNLAQGYLDYG
+237 GNLSQGYLDYG

-268 SESKIKSIVEEDQ
+268 SKNKIESIVESDASYVSTLEIPSEDD
-281 AYINSLESTKYEIA
+281 S
-295 DEEGNTDGNLTV
+295 
-307 TEIDT
+307 
-312 GDNQPNIVVML
+312 QPNIVVIL

-333 DFIETSEDPIPFI
+333 DFIETSEDPIPYI
-346 HYLEANYS
+346 HYLEQNYS

-372 EVLTGLSCNFFG
+372 EVLTGLSCSFFG

-391 TILKETDVESYADV
+391 TIIKETDVESYADV
-405 LSEDGYSTH
+405 LSENGYSTH

-462 EGTMDA
+462 DGTLDA
-468 MDSTE
+468 MDSTPE
-473 GSDFVYTITVEGHG
+473 RDFVYTITVEGHG

-498 VIDVNCV
+498 AIKVNAV
-505 GKTEAENWAW
+505 GKTEEENWAW

-530 QYIEALDA
+530 NYIEALDA

-558 DSEVATGD
+558 NDEVATGD

-596 LNRLDIHNGNI
+596 LNRLNIHNGNI

-615 AAGKQYGTSEYM
+615 AAGREYGTSEYM
-627 NDLRMLQYDIMYGD
+627 NDLKMLQYDILYGD

-652 PSDLIMGVKDVTID
+652 PSDLTMGVNDVVID
-666 SAYYFNGRLHIY
+666 SAYFFNGRLHIY
-678 GDQFT
+678 GDEFT
-683 KWSKVFVNGEQIS
+683 KWSKVFVNGEQVS

-702 QVLSVKAE
+702 QVLSIKAS
-710 DVKNGDIITVCQMGS
+710 DVTNGDTITVCQMGS
-725 SNTVFRESNK
+725 SNTVFRESNTYTVYDPN
-735 YVVNDP
+735 YVEEEIEE
-741 SYTEEDVTAE
+741 TEIEED
-751 EESDEDE
+751 ESD
-758 ENSSEE
+758 SEE